1 MSKDNTSTQSD
12 EHISFF
18 NQHRILTEKARV
30 LLDKC
35 KEHEA
40 KKLKKGYEWVT
51 LDNKTQ
57 VLRKKK

>member
-1 MSKDNTSTQSD
+1 MSNDSNNTHED
-12 EHISFF
+12 GISFF
-18 NQHRILTEKARV
+18 NQHRILTEKAKV

-40 KKLKKGYEWVT
+40 KKIEKGYEWVT